1 MSRLYLCAVGNP
13 EGMRLAIEVNQATRQ
28 WDEIVLLDDDPARQG
43 QQIMGLPVIGGF
55 DALADHRP
63 GDQAVNLV
71 ARTTAGRDRAR
82 ARIEGYGIPLV
93 SLIHPDVN
101 LHGVTL
107 GQAVTLYQGCT
118 VSALSTVLD
127 HAVIFTR
134 AVLGHGATLGRGAV
148 LAPGAVINARVQVGD
163 LAYVG
168 TNAAVMP
175 DLAVGSGATVSACSA
190 VVGDVPAHSI
200 ALGVPAEIVQAP
212 GSGLATPVDSADPVA
227 ADLILD
233 DLRALFASVL
243 GMPGHAA
250 DLGFFDA
257 GGTSKLVL
265 DLHRRIRDDLGLPI
279 GIVDLFRF
287 PTPRQL
293 AAHLQGGAPTVS
305 GPARPSAR
313 TDILRRRREMRG

>member
-13 EGMRLAIEVNQATRQ
+13 EGMRLALEVNAAHRH
-28 WDEIVLLDDDPARQG
+28 WDEIVLLDDDPARHG

-55 DALADHRP
+55 DALADHKP

-82 ARIEGYGIPLV
+82 QRIESFGIPLV
-93 SLIHPDVN
+93 SLVHPEVN

-175 DLAVGSGATVSACSA
+175 DLAVGAGATVSACSA
-190 VVGDVPAHSI
+190 VVGDVPAGST
-200 ALGVPAEIVQAP
+200 ALGVPAENLPAP
-212 GSGLATPVDSADPVA
+212 GADLAEPADQAEPISADQM
-227 ADLILD
+227 LG
-233 DLRALFASVL
+233 DLRALFAAVL
-243 GMPGHAA
+243 GAPGHGA
-250 DLGFFDA
+250 DLSFFDA
-257 GGTSKLVL
+257 GGTSKLAL
-265 DLHRRIRDDLGLPI
+265 ELHRRIRADLGLAI

-293 AAHLQGGAPTVS
+293 ATHLQGGAHPPS
-305 GPARPSAR
+305 GPARPASR
-313 TDILRRRREMRG
+313 IDLLRRRREMRG